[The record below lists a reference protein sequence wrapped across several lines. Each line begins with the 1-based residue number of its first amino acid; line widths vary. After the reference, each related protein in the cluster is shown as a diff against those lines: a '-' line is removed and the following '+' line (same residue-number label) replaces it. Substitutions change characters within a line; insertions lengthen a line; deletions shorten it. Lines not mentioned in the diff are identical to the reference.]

1 MPRTVILNQNN
12 IVPNTGNSVF
22 EYAFPVGGIAFKD
35 ELIAVQQISLY
46 QSVFNIT
53 AVNNNNQFA
62 YQWVDGTITQVI
74 IPDGYYEL
82 EDIMAYFRDVM
93 TSNTHYLLN
102 GDISLIYLLEI
113 VVNASRYADQIN
125 SFQISAQIA
134 TDNGW
139 TLPDGATWV
148 LPINPICP
156 IFIVQNNNFTN
167 IIGYNAGNYP
177 TGVISGVEP
186 NQIQT
191 PEYDSTQSFLSTTAP
206 QIVPQPSYL
215 CLCSLVNNRL
225 SIPSQLIY
233 SLTPSSSAFGTI
245 YSIQISELAFN
256 KIEDGNYVN
265 FRFTFVDQVG
275 ATITFQD
282 PNILI
287 LLIIKNK
294 SELGYT

>member
-1 MPRTVILNQNN
+1 MPRTVILNQSN
-12 IVPNTGNSVF
+12 ILANSGNSIF
-22 EYAFPVGGIAFKD
+22 EYNFPLGGIAFKN

-53 AVNNNNQFA
+53 STNNNNKFA
-62 YQWVDGTITQVI
+62 YQWVDGTITQI
-74 IPDGYYEL
+74 TIPDGYYEL

-93 TSNTHYLLN
+93 TSNTHYL
-102 GDISLIYLLEI
+102 ISSTSYIYLLEI
-113 VVNASRYADQIN
+113 VVNVSKYADQIN
-125 SFQISAQIA
+125 SFQISETIA
-134 TDNGW
+134 TDNSW
-139 TLPDGATWV
+139 TLPDGATWA

-156 IFIVQNNNFTN
+156 IFIVQNNNFQK

-177 TGVISGVEP
+177 TGVISGIP
-186 NQIQT
+186 PDQIQT
-191 PEYDSTQSFLSTTAP
+191 PQYDSTQSFLSSYAP
-206 QIVPQPSYL
+206 QIIPQPSYL

-245 YSIQISELAFN
+245 YSIQIADLAFN

-265 FRFTFVDQVG
+265 FRFTFVDQLG
-275 ATITFQD
+275 NTIAFQD

-294 SELGYT
+294 TELGYN